1 MERKTDM
8 NEIYAI
14 NDLSELEDFLHSQNS
29 IENIREKLFA
39 EFLKYA
45 DYKSVSEWNK
55 AVRLCECLAV
65 IGWGNH
71 EPLEASRG
79 VFLTVTPVLFFATDL
94 ESSVL
99 SRQYGQKEKQD
110 LPWSRVELPITPLP
124 TAKTRSNRCVGI
136 TP

>member
-1 MERKTDM
+1 MERRTDM

-14 NDLSELEDFLHSQNS
+14 TSLSELEDFLHSQNS
-29 IENIREKLFA
+29 IENIREKLFV

-55 AVRLCECLAV
+55 AVRLCEIMNLWKRQEVC
-65 IGWGNH
+65 
-71 EPLEASRG
+71 
-79 VFLTVTPVLFFATDL
+79 FLTVIPVPFFATDL
-94 ESSVL
+94 ESSGL